1 MNKGVRNTLIGLTG
15 FIAVILGLFIYSM
28 TASHTLTT
36 EQYKKL
42 GYFPFPKGR
51 DIGSFS
57 LVNQDGKPVGKST
70 LLGHWTLMYFGYTYC
85 PDVCP
90 TTLSTIAR
98 GIKDLKKKPKVI
110 MVSVDPD
117 RDTPQKL
124 KQYLASFDPDFIGY
138 TGKFDDIVGLA
149 QQVNVAFGKVP
160 GSEKGSYLVDHSANI
175 VVVNPAG
182 QYAGFIRPAPKA
194 KNIETILSSLM

>member
-1 MNKGVRNTLIGLTG
+1 MSKGVRNTLISLAG

-28 TASHTLTT
+28 TASHKLTT

-51 DIGSFS
+51 NIESFS
-57 LVNQDGKPVGKST
+57 LVNQDGKRVGEST
-70 LLGHWTLMYFGYTYC
+70 LLGHWTLMYFGYTTC

-90 TTLSTIAR
+90 TTLATIAR
-98 GIKDLKKKPKVI
+98 GIKDLKKKPAVI
-110 MVSVDPD
+110 MVTVDPD
-117 RDTPQKL
+117 RDTPAKL
-124 KQYLASFDPDFIGY
+124 KQYLAAFNPDFIGY
-138 TGKFDDIVGLA
+138 TGTFDNIVALA

-160 GSEKGSYLVDHSANI
+160 GTEKGSYLVDHSANI
-175 VVVNPAG
+175 VVINPAG

-194 KNIETILSSLM
+194 KNINTILSSLM